1 MAQNNFSRAERQAY
15 NSGKGY
21 AIAYMKRGIVF
32 SKPLLRKSFAKG
44 FAKGKEMYSQNPG
57 KYPMLN
63 KKKSGSKKRTQK
75 FENIGFTMTLK

>member
-32 SKPLLRKSFAKG
+32 SKPSLRKSFAKG

-57 KYPMLN
+57 KYPML
-63 KKKSGSKKRTQK
+63 KKRRA
-75 FENIGFTMTLK
+75 EARSVHRNLKTSVSP